1 MSITRSAYRRDRP
14 RDDNS
19 NNLDDSHYGWAGEMD
34 KKTARPPRRAAFV
47 FVFVTVVLDMLA
59 IGIIIPVLPKL
70 VVDFLVGDASEAA
83 RVYGLFGTVWALMQ
97 FAFSPIQG
105 ALSDRFGRRPVILIS
120 NIGLGLDYVVM
131 ALAPS
136 LYWLFFGRVLSGITA
151 ASISTSYAYVADV
164 TPPEERAVRFGLLG
178 AGFGIG
184 FVLGPALGGL
194 TGAIDPR
201 LPFWIAAGLSLV
213 NVLYGFFV
221 LPESL
226 PPERRAPF
234 AWQRTNPVG
243 ALALL
248 RSQAQLI
255 GLAGV
260 NFLGNLAHAALPS
273 VSVLYMMYRYGWTE
287 RTVGLTMAGV
297 GVAVIV
303 VQGGVIRPA
312 VKQFGERRALI
323 IGLAFGVA
331 GFAVFGLAPTG
342 PVFWL
347 GIPLMALWGLANP
360 SAQGLMSC
368 RIGPHEQGQL
378 QGANASLMGVA
389 NLIGPGLFTLTFAF
403 AIDSAREWSVPG
415 APYLL
420 AATLLTLAI
429 LVALRATRM
438 G

>member
-1 MSITRSAYRRDRP
+1 VYLQLDQQAARNQRAPTDRSKR
-14 RDDNS
+14 
-19 NNLDDSHYGWAGEMD
+19 H
-34 KKTARPPRRAAFV
+34 AAFA
-47 FVFVTVVLDMLA
+47 FIFVTVLLDMLA

-70 VVDFLVGDASEAA
+70 VVDFVGGDAAEGA

-120 NIGLGLDYVVM
+120 NVGLGLDYVVM

-136 LYWLFFGRVLSGITA
+136 LSWLFLGRVISGITA

-164 TPPEERAVRFGLLG
+164 TPPAERAARFGLLG
-178 AGFGIG
+178 AAFGVG

-194 TGAIDPR
+194 TGAVDPR
-201 LPFWIAAGLSLV
+201 LPFWIAAGLSLA
-213 NVLYGFFV
+213 NALYGFFV

-234 AWQRTNPVG
+234 AWRRANPVG
-243 ALALL
+243 ALSLL
-248 RSQAQLI
+248 RSQAALI
-255 GLAGV
+255 GLASV

-287 RTVGLTMAGV
+287 RSVGLTMAGV
-297 GVAVIV
+297 GVAAIV
-303 VQGGVIRPA
+303 VQAGVIGPA
-312 VKQFGERRALI
+312 VKRFGERKALI
-323 IGLAFGVA
+323 IGLAFGAA
-331 GFAVFGLAPTG
+331 GFTVFGLAPTG
-342 PVFWL
+342 PLFWL

-360 SAQGLMSC
+360 SSQGLMSR
-368 RIGPHEQGQL
+368 RIGPQEQGQL

-403 AIDSAREWSVPG
+403 AIDMTHDWSVPG
-415 APYLL
+415 APHFL
-420 AATLLTLAI
+420 AATLLGLAI
-429 LVALRATRM
+429 LVALRVTKA